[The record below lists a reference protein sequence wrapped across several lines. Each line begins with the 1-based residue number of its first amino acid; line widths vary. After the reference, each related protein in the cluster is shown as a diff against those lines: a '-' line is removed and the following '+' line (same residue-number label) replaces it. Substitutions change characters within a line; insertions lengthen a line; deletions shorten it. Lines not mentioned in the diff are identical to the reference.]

1 VSFLPPSTLP
11 CLAVVDD
18 DRDLLDFMLLALEDC
33 GWNCLPIATSAGAC
47 DLIAAAVPDA
57 VLLDLHLE
65 SRNQGMDIIRQLG
78 DRPETAGIPVIIWT
92 ADARF
97 LREQRVW
104 LRERGIQALS
114 KPFDIDELAALLDS
128 LMPQVRTPGIAPTA

>member
-78 DRPETAGIPVIIWT
+78 DRPDTAGIPVILWT

-97 LREQRVW
+97 LDEKEAW
-104 LRERGIQALS
+104 LRDRGIQVLA
-114 KPFDIDELAALLDS
+114 KPFDIDELAAVLDS
-128 LMPQVRTPGIAPTA
+128 LTPQVPAPGITPTP